1 METRLNTETKLPPSY
16 KTVYIPVIYK
26 FFIAQSIAFAWMIFS
41 IRISIPWLKD
51 LSSVV
56 GLPLAVFIIAFIAYI
71 PGYLVAFVAV
81 SLLLDRQ
88 PPFKEKNPDLHV
100 TILIAARNEVAKI
113 RNTLKYIANQDY
125 NGKIDVIIV
134 DNNSTDGT
142 LEAAQKA
149 ASEYGLNC
157 TFLFE
162 PKAGKSYALNTGLKA
177 IKTEYFI
184 TLDADTLLHKKAVN
198 NIMARILS
206 SPSDVCAV
214 AGHVLARNSRDNI
227 LTRMQEWD
235 YFLGIASLKRMQG
248 LYQGTLVAQGAFS
261 LYKTVVVREVGGWDD
276 VIGEDIVLT
285 WKFFEKGY
293 RVFFEP
299 LAIAFTEVPN
309 RFKHFTRQ
317 RSRWA
322 RGMFEGLKKAG
333 PWKQERFLAIFLL
346 GIDILIPLIDLAFT
360 IFWIPGLVLAFFGK
374 YYIVG
379 PYTLLVLPLNVLV
392 TVIMYSF
399 QKNIFDALGLRVRRN
414 RIGYTFYLL
423 FYQIIHSPISVL
435 GYIQEIFKLERV
447 WK

>member
-1 METRLNTETKLPPSY
+1 M
-16 KTVYIPVIYK
+16 
-26 FFIAQSIAFAWMIFS
+26 
-41 IRISIPWLKD
+41 
-51 LSSVV
+51 
-56 GLPLAVFIIAFIAYI
+56 
-71 PGYLVAFVAV
+71 
-81 SLLLDRQ
+81 
-88 PPFKEKNPDLHV
+88 
-100 TILIAARNEVAKI
+100 
-113 RNTLKYIANQDY
+113 
-125 NGKIDVIIV
+125 
-134 DNNSTDGT
+134 
-142 LEAAQKA
+142 
-149 ASEYGLNC
+149 
-157 TFLFE
+157 
-162 PKAGKSYALNTGLKA
+162 
-177 IKTEYFI
+177 

-198 NIMARILS
+198 NIVARILS

-261 LYKTVVVREVGGWDD
+261 LYKTDVVREVGGWDD

-322 RGMFEGLKKAG
+322 RGMLEGLKKRAVETGEVFGHLFAG
-333 PWKQERFLAIFLL
+333 NRYFDTINRSS
-346 GIDILIPLIDLAFT
+346 IHYILDTRTCI
-360 IFWIPGLVLAFFGK
+360 GVLWK

-399 QKNIFDALGLRVRRN
+399 KK
-414 RIGYTFYLL
+414 
-423 FYQIIHSPISVL
+423 
-435 GYIQEIFKLERV
+435 YI
-447 WK
+447 

>member
-1 METRLNTETKLPPSY
+1 
-16 KTVYIPVIYK
+16 
-26 FFIAQSIAFAWMIFS
+26 
-41 IRISIPWLKD
+41 
-51 LSSVV
+51 
-56 GLPLAVFIIAFIAYI
+56 
-71 PGYLVAFVAV
+71 
-81 SLLLDRQ
+81 
-88 PPFKEKNPDLHV
+88 
-100 TILIAARNEVAKI
+100 
-113 RNTLKYIANQDY
+113 
-125 NGKIDVIIV
+125 
-134 DNNSTDGT
+134 
-142 LEAAQKA
+142 
-149 ASEYGLNC
+149 
-157 TFLFE
+157 
-162 PKAGKSYALNTGLKA
+162 
-177 IKTEYFI
+177 
-184 TLDADTLLHKKAVN
+184 
-198 NIMARILS
+198 
-206 SPSDVCAV
+206 
-214 AGHVLARNSRDNI
+214 
-227 LTRMQEWD
+227 
-235 YFLGIASLKRMQG
+235 
-248 LYQGTLVAQGAFS
+248 
-261 LYKTVVVREVGGWDD
+261 

-333 PWKQERFLAIFLL
+333 PWEQERFLAIFLL

-423 FYQIIHSPISVL
+423 FYQIIHSPISVM